1 MVKQIKI
8 IKIPNLFIV
17 GAPKAGTTSLYR
29 YLQTHS
35 NIFFSEVKEPHFF
48 NTDTNNKKSLDGLE
62 TYLELFKK
70 AKNEKYLGEA
80 STHYLMSDVAA
91 KNINQFSR
99 EAKIIIMLRKPS
111 DLIYSAYY
119 QNIFNGTEDAK
130 TLEEALSKENN
141 RDKNDKISHAET
153 FHLIYSRFVCF
164 KKYVE
169 NYYKVFGK
177 ENVLII
183 FFKDFKTDTEKEY
196 NRVLKFLSLEKEAK
210 LSFKQYNS
218 SKKTRSVLVRNLLK
232 KPPKTLVLIANAIFP
247 KYIRKKIVKFIDK
260 KNTNFVN
267 KEPISPKT
275 EKMLVKKYI
284 KEVEKLEQFLTVDLS
299 HWKS

>member
-1 MVKQIKI
+1 MKK
-8 IKIPNLFIV
+8 PNLFIV

-35 NIFFSEVKEPHFF
+35 NIFLSEVKEPHFF
-48 NTDTNNKKSLDGLE
+48 NTDTNNEKSLEGLE
-62 TYLELFKK
+62 TYLELFKN

-91 KNINQFSR
+91 KNIKELSK

-130 TLEEALSKENN
+130 TLEEAISIENN

-153 FHLIYSRFVCF
+153 FHLIYSRFVCY
-164 KKYVE
+164 KKYIE

-196 NRVLKFLSLEKEAK
+196 NRVLNFLSLEKEAK
-210 LSFKQYNS
+210 VSFKQYNS
-218 SKKTRSVLVRNLLK
+218 SKKIRSILVRSLLNN
-232 KPPKTLVLIANAIFP
+232 PPKTLVLFVNAIFP
-247 KYIRKKIVKFIDK
+247 KYIRKKIVKFIK
-260 KNTNFVN
+260 NKNTNYIN
-267 KEPISPKT
+267 KDLISPKT
-275 EKMLVKKYI
+275 EKMLIKKYS